1 MKLTE
6 YTTQVLKNFSGINS
20 NIVFS
25 TGNVV
30 STISEARNILSSA
43 TIDMDLPSDFGIYD
57 LNEFLGV
64 LSLVDEPQIKIEEKY
79 AIVGDATGRSKIK
92 YFFTDIDMLTAPNLS
107 MLAKASAMQSADFEV
122 SFTLDQDTLNK
133 IKRAA
138 SALGHTSVSVTA
150 SAGSIALT
158 VFDPDNATSNTFTIE
173 VAGKYE
179 SEDFNFIINIQNMK
193 ILPGDYSVG
202 LSSKLMSRFTHT
214 EKNVDYWIALEKTS
228 TYGA

>member
-1 MKLTE
+1 MKLTD
-6 YTTQVLKNFSGINS
+6 YTTQVLKNFSNINS
-20 NIVFS
+20 NIVFQQ
-25 TGNVV
+25 GNTI

-43 TIDMDLPSDFGIYD
+43 TVDVDFPSTFGVYD

-64 LSLVDEPQIKIEEKY
+64 LNLVDEPEVKIEEKY
-79 AIVGDATGRSKIK
+79 AVIGDATGRSKIK
-92 YFFTDIDMLTAPNLS
+92 YFFTDTDMLTAPNPN
-107 MLAKASAMQSADFEV
+107 MLTKASAMDNFEV

-150 SAGSIALT
+150 SNGSIALT
-158 VFDPDNATSNTFTIE
+158 VFDPENTTSNTFTIE
-173 VAGKYE
+173 LAGTYE
-179 SEDFNFIINIQNMK
+179 SEDFNLILNIQNLK
-193 ILPGDYSVG
+193 ILPGDYNVG

-214 EKNVDYWIALEKTS
+214 EKNVSYWIALEKTS

>member
-43 TIDMDLPSDFGIYD
+43 TIDMDLPSDFGVYD

-64 LSLVDEPQIKIEEKY
+64 VSLVDEPEIKIDEKF
-79 AIVGDATGRSKIK
+79 AVIGDSTGRSKIK
-92 YFFTDIDMLTAPNLS
+92 YFFTDLDMLTAPS
-107 MLAKASAMQSADFEV
+107 ATMLEKASAMNDFEV
-122 SFTLDQDTLNK
+122 SFTFDQDTLNK

-138 SALGHTSVSVTA
+138 SALGHTSVSITA
-150 SAGSIALT
+150 SSGAIALT
-158 VFDPDNATSNTFTIE
+158 VFDPENSTSNTFTIE
-173 VAGKYE
+173 IAGKYE
-179 SEDFNFIINIQNMK
+179 SEDFNFILNIQNLK
-193 ILPGDYSVG
+193 ILPGDYNVG

-214 EKNVDYWIALEKTS
+214 DKNVNYWIALEKSS

>member
-6 YTTQVLKNFSGINS
+6 HTTQVLKNFSAINS
-20 NIVFS
+20 NIVIQ
-25 TGNVV
+25 TGNVL

-43 TIDMDLPSDFGIYD
+43 TIDVNFPADFGIYD

-64 LSLVDEPQIKIEEKY
+64 LSLVDEPEIKIEDKY
-79 AIVGDATGRSKIK
+79 AVIGDATGRSKIK
-92 YFFTDIDMLTAPNLS
+92 YFFTDTDMLTAPNPS
-107 MLAKASAMQSADFEV
+107 MLEKASAMNDFEV

-150 SAGSIALT
+150 SSGSIALT
-158 VFDPDNATSNTFTIE
+158 VFDPENTTSNTFTIE
-173 VAGKYE
+173 LAGTYE
-179 SEDFNFIINIQNMK
+179 SEDFNFIINIQNLK
-193 ILPGDYSVG
+193 ILPGDYNVG

-214 EKNVDYWIALEKTS
+214 EKSVDYWIALEKTS
-228 TYGA
+228 TYGV

>member
-1 MKLTE
+1 
-6 YTTQVLKNFSGINS
+6 
-20 NIVFS
+20 
-25 TGNVV
+25 
-30 STISEARNILSSA
+30 
-43 TIDMDLPSDFGIYD
+43 
-57 LNEFLGV
+57 
-64 LSLVDEPQIKIEEKY
+64 
-79 AIVGDATGRSKIK
+79 
-92 YFFTDIDMLTAPNLS
+92 MLTAPNPA
-107 MLAKASAMQSADFEV
+107 MLEKATAMNDFEV

-158 VFDPDNATSNTFTIE
+158 VFDPENATSNTFTIE
-173 VAGKYE
+173 LAGTYE

-214 EKNVDYWIALEKTS
+214 EKNVNYWIALEKTS

>member
-30 STISEARNILSSA
+30 STISEARNILSTA
-43 TIDMDLPSDFGIYD
+43 TIDMDLPSNFGIYD

-64 LSLVDEPQIKIEEKY
+64 LSLVDEPQIKIEDKY
-79 AIVGDATGRSKIK
+79 AVVGDSTGRSKIK
-92 YFFTDIDMLTAPNLS
+92 YFFTDTDMLTAPGAV
-107 MLAKASAMQSADFEV
+107 MLNKAQAMNDFEV
-122 SFTLDQDTLNK
+122 TFTLDQDTLNK
-133 IKRAA
+133 IKRAS

-150 SAGSIALT
+150 ADGSIALT
-158 VFDPDNATSNTFTIE
+158 VFDPENSTSNTFTIE
-173 VAGKYE
+173 LAGTYE

-193 ILPGDYSVG
+193 ILPGDYTVG
-202 LSSKLMSRFTHT
+202 LSSKLMSRFTHA

>member
-6 YTTQVLKNFSGINS
+6 YTTQVLKNYSGINS
-20 NIVFS
+20 NIVFH

-30 STISEARNILSSA
+30 STISEARNILSTA
-43 TIDMDLPSDFGIYD
+43 TIDMEFPSDFGIYD

-79 AIVGDATGRSKIK
+79 AVVGDATGRSKIK
-92 YFFTDIDMLTAPNLS
+92 YFFTDTDMLTAPNPS
-107 MLAKASAMQSADFEV
+107 MLEKATAMNDFEV

-150 SAGSIALT
+150 SSGSIALT
-158 VFDPDNATSNTFTIE
+158 VFDPENTTSNTFTIE
-173 VAGKYE
+173 LAGTYE
-179 SEDFNFIINIQNMK
+179 SEDFNFILNIQNLK
-193 ILPGDYSVG
+193 ILPGDYTVG

>member
-1 MKLTE
+1 MELND
-6 YTTQVLKNFSGINS
+6 TTINILKNYATINP
-20 NIVFS
+20 NIVINE
-25 TGNVV
+25 GNQVK
-30 STISEARNILSSA
+30 TISVARNVLSTSEVSVEFPQ
-43 TIDMDLPSDFGIYD
+43 TFGIYD

-79 AIVGDATGRSKIK
+79 AVVGDATGRSKIK
-92 YFFTDIDMLTAPNLS
+92 YFFTDTDMLTAPNPA
-107 MLAKASAMQSADFEV
+107 MLEKATAMNDFEV

-158 VFDPDNATSNTFTIE
+158 VFDPENATSNTFTIE
-173 VAGKYE
+173 LAGTYE